1 MIHACTLVGAVA
13 AQQGRRLSQ
22 TDGSPDDS
30 SATPAAAP
38 SDDGSVDVTG
48 QFPFLEGPG
57 GASAGRRLSQT
68 DGSPD
73 DSSATPAAAPSD
85 DGSVDVTG
93 PVPIP

>member
-1 MIHACTLVGAVA
+1 MSPGQFPFLEGPGGASA
-13 AQQGRRLSQ
+13 GRRLSQ
-22 TDGSPDDS
+22 TDGSSDDS

-38 SDDGSVDVTG
+38 SEDGSVDVTG

-73 DSSATPAAAPSD
+73 DSISHSSCST
-85 DGSVDVTG
+85 
-93 PVPIP
+93 